1 MEDPCTHPC
10 AEKSR
15 NMSNAV
21 TFCPDNHKN
30 SSSRSSSNSKDDNIR
45 MLRMRL
51 GCQRTLQ
58 DMLSKSESENDEND
72 GDDNF
77 HSEEISFHAK
87 QNAIIK
93 KRRSRQR
100 QQQQQPPR
108 RRLMFTSPRVIA
120 SDEELFPS
128 CHSLYKDSEER
139 WQQISNQAGS
149 HRQDGIGMAIGRRIT
164 PTALK
169 VGLTRAA
176 AIRVRSLNLWL
187 DHNKDTL
194 PEWLDVMSE
203 VFVNLE
209 HLTLTEDVFP
219 GEDDLAVSARM
230 RRLYVLYRLPNLK
243 SIDDMV
249 VTPAEREMANPGCVQ
264 LNKYESSS
272 IPIQCSNS
280 CDSDTTKEIQDED
293 FLLDNTDYGVIV
305 PIPLLFSAG
314 SSIGENGVELL
325 TTKFAECMN
334 QTNTDTTSPT
344 TNSDTTMSAIDSD
357 SDDEIFMFDDDDDDD
372 DDGLVGPSFLNG
384 GNSSE
389 KNSVIDSDDV
399 ADASYKKESSMNDI
413 QQPITTS
420 KIEDVHCTKRR
431 GGGVEVELKGNREQR
446 YGSADHSVG
455 SITNNIVQSGD
466 NNERRITTSR
476 VRTLQNDYNSNI
488 ELVCDMVSVASTNFE
503 WSAAC
508 GVLTFR
514 KDRGFCCAPPMVKF
528 PFRNRKIE
536 SNYVPPSDVSA
547 QKASMKVVE
556 NLRNKQ
562 REKELDNQLA
572 ACTPVPRRSKFIGT
586 VPQEVGYCQ
595 ISKAGTSSSKAIFF
609 PSERRSSIDSSTSHE
624 NVSDLNV
631 STNQQLPPSKSLA
644 SPFPMQFR
652 ERQKSI
658 SSTVQLEVET
668 CEATNFRNDQSNDH
682 IILNEMETIT
692 SPTSVSTTGFS
703 SPKSINRRLKT
714 PTKGDLPPTCPS
726 GGMRREQPAI
736 ILTPK
741 QRKSERR
748 LRRKIKV
755 SKENARSMSAMDF
768 NDDDDDDDDD
778 DDEEEFGEEKDI
790 SDDELR
796 ITISVDSCISDDEL
810 RLSMTDDSISDD
822 ELQITMSN
830 DELRIS

>member
-1 MEDPCTHPC
+1 MKIDLSTMEEPCTHVV
-10 AEKSR
+10 EKSK
-15 NMSNAV
+15 NNCNVV
-21 TFCPDNHKN
+21 TYCPNN
-30 SSSRSSSNSKDDNIR
+30 NNNNNNNNSKDDNIR
-45 MLRMRL
+45 MIRKRL
-51 GCQRTLQ
+51 GCRRTLQ
-58 DMLSKSESENDEND
+58 DMLSKSESENDDEND
-72 GDDNF
+72 GDEDIDF
-77 HSEEISFHAK
+77 EEISFRAK
-87 QNAIIK
+87 QNAIR
-93 KRRSRQR
+93 KRQSRQQR
-100 QQQQQPPR
+100 RQQPPR

-128 CHSLYKDSEER
+128 NHSIYKDSDER

-149 HRQDGIGMAIGRRIT
+149 HKQDGTGMAIGRRIT

-249 VTPAEREMANPGCVQ
+249 VTSAEREMANPGCVQ
-264 LNKYESSS
+264 LNKHEESSTT
-272 IPIQCSNS
+272 IQCNNS
-280 CDSDTTKEIQDED
+280 CDSDTTKEIHDDD
-293 FLLDNTDYGVIV
+293 FFLDNTDYGVIM

-314 SSIGENGVELL
+314 STGSAIGENGVELL

-344 TNSDTTMSAIDSD
+344 ANSDTTMSAIDSD
-357 SDDEIFMFDDDDDDD
+357 SDDDEIFMFDD

-389 KNSVIDSDDV
+389 KNNAMDD
-399 ADASYKKESSMNDI
+399 M
-413 QQPITTS
+413 QQPIMTS
-420 KIEDVHCTKRR
+420 EIEDAQCTQHR
-431 GGGVEVELKGNREQR
+431 GDVVGVDLKGSREQR
-446 YGSADHSVG
+446 CGSADHTIS
-455 SITNNIVQSGD
+455 SITNNIIQSGD
-466 NNERRITTSR
+466 NNESSLTRAR
-476 VRTLQNDYNSNI
+476 VRTLQNDSNSNI

-514 KDRGFCCAPPMVKF
+514 KDRGFGCAPMIQF
-528 PFRNRKIE
+528 PFRNRRIKN
-536 SNYVPPSDVSA
+536 NYVPPSDVSA
-547 QKASMKVVE
+547 QKAGLKVVE

-562 REKELDNQLA
+562 REKEEVNQLVV
-572 ACTPVPRRSKFIGT
+572 CTPVPRRSKFIGT
-586 VPQEVGYCQ
+586 APQEVGCCK
-595 ISKAGTSSSKAIFF
+595 ILKVDPSSKSMFF
-609 PSERRSSIDSSTSHE
+609 PSERHSSIDSSTSNE
-624 NVSDLNV
+624 KRSDLNV
-631 STNQQLPPSKSLA
+631 STNKQLPPSKSLA

-652 ERQKSI
+652 ERQKSSI
-658 SSTVQLEVET
+658 PSTIQLEVKT
-668 CEATNFRNDQSNDH
+668 CDVTNSRNGQSNDDMT
-682 IILNEMETIT
+682 LNEMETIT
-692 SPTSVSTTGFS
+692 IPTSVSTTGFS
-703 SPKSINRRLKT
+703 SPKSTNRRLKT

-726 GGMRREQPAI
+726 GGGMRRQQLGLV
-736 ILTPK
+736 LTPK
-741 QRKSERR
+741 QRQSERR

-768 NDDDDDDDDD
+768 DDN
-778 DDEEEFGEEKDI
+778 EEFGDEEDI
-790 SDDELR
+790 SDDDELR

-810 RLSMTDDSISDD
+810 RLSMTDDGISDD
-822 ELQITMSN
+822 ELQITSSN

>member
-1 MEDPCTHPC
+1 MAMEDPCTHPC

-15 NMSNAV
+15 NNSNAV
-21 TFCPDNHKN
+21 TFCPDN
-30 SSSRSSSNSKDDNIR
+30 RSSSSSSSSKDDNIR

-51 GCQRTLQ
+51 GCRRTLQ

-72 GDDNF
+72 GDDDF
-77 HSEEISFHAK
+77 HSEEMSFHAK
-87 QNAIIK
+87 QNAIRTRK
-93 KRRSRQR
+93 SRQR
-100 QQQQQPPR
+100 QRQQPPR

-128 CHSLYKDSEER
+128 CHSLYKDSDER

-149 HRQDGIGMAIGRRIT
+149 HRQDGTGMAIGRRIT
-164 PTALK
+164 STALK

-176 AIRVRSLNLWL
+176 AVRVRSLNLWL

-203 VFVNLE
+203 VFINLE
-209 HLTLTEDVFP
+209 HLTLTEDLFP

-230 RRLYVLYRLPNLK
+230 RRLYVLYRLPDLK

-272 IPIQCSNS
+272 AFIQCSNS
-280 CDSDTTKEIQDED
+280 CDSNTTKEIQDED
-293 FLLDNTDYGVIV
+293 FLLDNTDYGVIM

-357 SDDEIFMFDDDDDDD
+357 SNSDSDDEIFMFDDDY
-372 DDGLVGPSFLNG
+372 DGLVGPLFLNG

-389 KNSVIDSDDV
+389 KNNVIDSNDA
-399 ADASYKKESSMNDI
+399 ADASSKKGLMDDI

-431 GGGVEVELKGNREQR
+431 GGGVEVDLKGSREQR

-455 SITNNIVQSGD
+455 SITNNIIQSGD
-466 NNERRITTSR
+466 YNESSIT
-476 VRTLQNDYNSNI
+476 RTLQNDYNNNI

-514 KDRGFCCAPPMVKF
+514 KDRGFGCAPPMVQF
-528 PFRNRKIE
+528 PFRNRRIKD
-536 SNYVPPSDVSA
+536 NYVPPSDVSA

-562 REKELDNQLA
+562 PEKELDNQLV
-572 ACTPVPRRSKFIGT
+572 ACTPVPRRFKCIGT
-586 VPQEVGYCQ
+586 VPQEVGCCQ
-595 ISKAGTSSSKAIFF
+595 ISKVGTSSSKSMFF

-624 NVSDLNV
+624 NVSDFNV
-631 STNQQLPPSKSLA
+631 STNKQLPPSKSLA

-658 SSTVQLEVET
+658 PSTVQLEVET
-668 CEATNFRNDQSNDH
+668 YEATNSRNDQSNDH

-703 SPKSINRRLKT
+703 SPKSTNRRLKT

-726 GGMRREQPAI
+726 GGMRRQQIAV

-755 SKENARSMSAMDF
+755 SKENARSISAMDF
-768 NDDDDDDDDD
+768 DDDDDD
-778 DDEEEFGEEKDI
+778 DDEEEFGDEEDI

-810 RLSMTDDSISDD
+810 RLSMTDDGISDD

>member
-1 MEDPCTHPC
+1 MDDPCTHPC

-15 NMSNAV
+15 NNSNAV
-21 TFCPDNHKN
+21 TFCPNNHN
-30 SSSRSSSNSKDDNIR
+30 SSSSSSISKGDNIR

-51 GCQRTLQ
+51 GCRRTLQ

-72 GDDNF
+72 GDDDF

-87 QNAIIK
+87 QNAIK
-93 KRRSRQR
+93 KRQSR
-100 QQQQQPPR
+100 QQQQPPR

-128 CHSLYKDSEER
+128 CHSLYKNSDER

-149 HRQDGIGMAIGRRIT
+149 HRQDGTGMAIGRRIT

-219 GEDDLAVSARM
+219 GEDDLTVSARM
-230 RRLYVLYRLPNLK
+230 RRLYVLYRLPDLK

-272 IPIQCSNS
+272 TTIQCSNS

-293 FLLDNTDYGVIV
+293 ISLDNTDYGVIM

-357 SDDEIFMFDDDDDDD
+357 SDDDDELFMFDDD

-389 KNSVIDSDDV
+389 KNNVIDSNDA
-399 ADASYKKESSMNDI
+399 ADASSKKGFMDNM

-420 KIEDVHCTKRR
+420 KIEDVHCTQHR
-431 GGGVEVELKGNREQR
+431 GDGVEVDLKGNREQR

-455 SITNNIVQSGD
+455 PITNTIIQSGD
-466 NNERRITTSR
+466 SNKSSITRSS
-476 VRTLQNDYNSNI
+476 VRTLQNDYNNNI

-514 KDRGFCCAPPMVKF
+514 KDRGFGCAPPMLQF
-528 PFRNRKIE
+528 PFRNRRIK
-536 SNYVPPSDVSA
+536 NNDVPPSDVSA

-556 NLRNKQ
+556 NLCSKQ

-572 ACTPVPRRSKFIGT
+572 ACTPVPRRSKFIST
-586 VPQEVGYCQ
+586 VPQEVGCCQ
-595 ISKAGTSSSKAIFF
+595 IPKVGASSSKSMFF

-624 NVSDLNV
+624 NFSDLNV
-631 STNQQLPPSKSLA
+631 STNKQLPPSKSLA

-658 SSTVQLEVET
+658 PSTVQLEVKT
-668 CEATNFRNDQSNDH
+668 YEATNFRNDQSNDH

-703 SPKSINRRLKT
+703 SPKGTNRRLKT

-726 GGMRREQPAI
+726 GGMRREQLAV

-768 NDDDDDDDDD
+768 DDDDDDD
-778 DDEEEFGEEKDI
+778 DDEESGDEEDI

-796 ITISVDSCISDDEL
+796 ITISIDSCISDDEL
-810 RLSMTDDSISDD
+810 RLTMTDDGISDD